1 MTHLPRNN
9 ITLMKSYKFVEIFI
23 IFLELTNILTYKHV
37 IFIGSRER
45 ISDRAKVD
53 RYGQMDLCMKVGGKT
68 TKLMA
73 RED

>member
-1 MTHLPRNN
+1 M
-9 ITLMKSYKFVEIFI
+9 S
-23 IFLELTNILTYKHV
+23 ILTYKHD
-37 IFIGSRER
+37 IFIGFRER
-45 ISDRAKVD
+45 ISDRVKVD

>member
-1 MTHLPRNN
+1 MTYLFKNN
-9 ITLMKSYKFVEIFI
+9 ITLMKSYNFVEIFI
-23 IFLELTNILTYKHV
+23 IFLKLMSILTYKHV
-37 IFIGSRER
+37 IFIGSKER

-53 RYGQMDLCMKVGGKT
+53 RYGQMDLCMRVGGKT